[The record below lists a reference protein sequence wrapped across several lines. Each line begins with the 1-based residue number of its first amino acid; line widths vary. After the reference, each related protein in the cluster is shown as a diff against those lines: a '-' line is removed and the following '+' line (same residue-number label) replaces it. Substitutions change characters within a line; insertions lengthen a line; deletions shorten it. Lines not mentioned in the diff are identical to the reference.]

1 MIQRLEKVL
10 QDAGIKLTSVA
21 SQAYSKSARAILD
34 ALVEGER
41 DPKVLA
47 SLVKGRLRSTRER
60 LEEAL
65 GHRFRVEHR
74 GVLARRLLAAEIGLD
89 MSVFPSSGHL
99 ASWAGLPGQQ
109 RLGRQAALGAHPA
122 GGPGSE
128 TADTIGAAPTREPVE
143 TGDAMPAVAA
153 SDSPGPVA
161 GPSPASDNDQVGSC
175 TPMSPARLGAE
186 FSHSECAWE

>member
-10 QDAGIKLTSVA
+10 QDAGIKLTSVT

-34 ALVEGER
+34 ALVEEER
-41 DPKVLA
+41 DPKILA

-89 MSVFPSSGHL
+89 MSVFPTSGHL
-99 ASWAGLPGQQ
+99 ASTPPDGLQ
-109 RLGRQAALGAHPA
+109 RLLNGATWDADDVRDDLQTYVAEKLGEDGGVIAQSGSRHLEPAHARWRRRLNCPRATGREACA
-122 GGPGSE
+122 PGRGSRPSLL
-128 TADTIGAAPTREPVE
+128 APP
-143 TGDAMPAVAA
+143 
-153 SDSPGPVA
+153 
-161 GPSPASDNDQVGSC
+161 
-175 TPMSPARLGAE
+175 
-186 FSHSECAWE
+186 